1 MLTLLLH
8 QYDFIFTAWVRV
20 IFLQACVIHSVHG
33 LPGMHHRSHD
43 RGGSASKG
51 VCLQGRYAWGGAS
64 GERGCLPPGG
74 SASRGVGQTPPPI
87 RYYGIRST
95 SGRYASYWNAFLCLF
110 ILQGGADPEHSDSE
124 SDDDGLNY
132 HFERDSD
139 SSDSD
144 SDDNLMVSQE
154 LRPGFGSTDVNTQE
168 ENSNTN
174 NARNSPQQSDLN
186 LLNSNLSKK

>member
-1 MLTLLLH
+1 M
-8 QYDFIFTAWVRV
+8 
-20 IFLQACVIHSVHG
+20 HG
-33 LPGMHHRSHD
+33 G
-43 RGGSASKG
+43 
-51 VCLQGRYAWGGAS
+51 
-64 GERGCLPPGG
+64 GCLWGEG
-74 SASRGVGQTPPPI
+74 VFASRGVGQTPPPI

-95 SGRYASYWNAFLCLF
+95 SGWYASYWNAFLCLF

-168 ENSNTN
+168 NSNTN